1 MEGESWCVFGER
13 GEGCL
18 RWEKRSYL
26 RGGLF
31 SVEFKVCPF
40 FCHLLQQLTL
50 LLDKVSPKIL
60 RHYFHFR
67 PEIK

>member
-1 MEGESWCVFGER
+1 MCFWRERRRLFTLGETQLF
-13 GEGCL
+13 
-18 RWEKRSYL
+18 KR
-26 RGGLF
+26 RLF
-31 SVEFKVCPF
+31 SLEFKVCPF
-40 FCHLLQQLTL
+40 FCHRLQQLTL